1 METYPCQIIRKK
13 NRPSDICR
21 RESRQTDTRK
31 ILHEAFM
38 SAFCDIQSEKLLINS
53 NVLDDSQM
61 FGKLVLVFFTTFSV
75 AELIFKHAHHVA
87 SS

>member
-1 METYPCQIIRKK
+1 
-13 NRPSDICR
+13 
-21 RESRQTDTRK
+21 
-31 ILHEAFM
+31 M